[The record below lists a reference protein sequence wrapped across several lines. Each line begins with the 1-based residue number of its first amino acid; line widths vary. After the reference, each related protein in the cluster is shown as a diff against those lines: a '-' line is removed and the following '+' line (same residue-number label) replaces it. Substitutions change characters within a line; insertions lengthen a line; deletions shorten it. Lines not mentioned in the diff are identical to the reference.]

1 MRAPAAMKRRAVSVP
16 LGSSRSIHSKR
27 FTFAVDRAKA
37 MLSNI
42 CKVYVALALVGL
54 GMGLDLP
61 AQTSSSSSG
70 SPRDSLLIEPYHEG
84 GCALLRPSS
93 REPLCSGDTIV
104 ASVYY
109 SDGQPKRHLYYV
121 QQRGLWGVIDAS
133 GHWDVPCVSD
143 QRPFFISAN
152 IGNGGFW
159 LVFRGRKR
167 GAYRFGADPD
177 DVRGDGAV
185 TPLVPI
191 EMDKVRLYWM
201 VDKRYMLDVW
211 KDGLQGLYSQSGK
224 EIFPPKYKRIE
235 TLDNPMALQYT
246 DEILLDDGERILVY
260 PISEVMDTPPVE
272 RGANVYRQ
280 VDRLDHI
287 ILYITAS
294 GDLHVR
300 SFKERH
306 TFGRVD
312 SASLHPQGA
321 ILISQSGRQRVVLVQ
336 GKSVRSLIP
345 AQYDELRFVDS
356 PLPRLYA
363 RRGKYWGVLYLF
375 SHEVAVPLESEVPP
389 EPQDDPKKYRVVR
402 GGKELYY
409 DEEQQLYI
417 DGR

>member
-1 MRAPAAMKRRAVSVP
+1 
-16 LGSSRSIHSKR
+16 
-27 FTFAVDRAKA
+27 

-42 CKVYVALALVGL
+42 CKVCAALALVGL
-54 GMGLDLP
+54 GIGLDLP
-61 AQTSSSSSG
+61 TQTSSSSSVA
-70 SPRDSLLIEPYHEG
+70 PRDSLLIEPYRG
-84 GCALLRPSS
+84 GGYALLRPSS
-93 REPLCSGDTIV
+93 KEPLCVGDTIV

-109 SDGQPKRHLYYV
+109 SEGQPKRYLYHV

-152 IGNGGFW
+152 IGEGGCW
-159 LVFRGRKR
+159 LVFRERKR
-167 GAYRFGADPD
+167 GAYRFGAAPESKGRDS
-177 DVRGDGAV
+177 AV
-185 TPLVPI
+185 APLVPI

-235 TLDNPMALQYT
+235 ALDNPMALQYT
-246 DEILLDDGERILVY
+246 DEILLDDGKRILVY
-260 PISEVMDTPPVE
+260 PISEVMDATPVE
-272 RGANVYRQ
+272 REANVYRQ
-280 VDRLDHI
+280 VDRLDHL
-287 ILYITAS
+287 ILYITS
-294 GDLHVR
+294 LGDLHVR

-336 GKSVRSLIP
+336 GKSVRTLIP

-363 RRGKYWGVLYLF
+363 RKGKYWGVLYLF

-389 EPQDDPKKYRVVR
+389 EPQDNPKKYRVVR
-402 GGKELYY
+402 GGEELYY

-417 DGR
+417 DGK